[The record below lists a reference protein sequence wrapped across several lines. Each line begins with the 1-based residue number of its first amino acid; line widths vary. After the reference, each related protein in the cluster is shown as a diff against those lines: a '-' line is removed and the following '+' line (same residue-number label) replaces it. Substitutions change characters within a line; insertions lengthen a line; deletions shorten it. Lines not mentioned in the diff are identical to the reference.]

1 MEGYG
6 NPSEGDYGFSLRQH
20 SPEMVGIVREDP
32 AVVDVLDIERRKIS
46 GTAYPYQA
54 SADGIYPAVCRL
66 SVRWDPGW
74 RGCLYQYRQ

>member
-6 NPSEGDYGFSLRQH
+6 NPSGRGCGGFAYGSISGD
-20 SPEMVGIVREDP
+20 VGIVREDP
-32 AVVDVLDIERRKIS
+32 GRCGRSGYRGAEKIS
-46 GTAYPYQA
+46 GTASVSGA
-54 SADGIYPAVCRL
+54 ADGIYPAVCRL